1 MKQLMTAKQAIECYL
16 SDANYGTQFLKEHF
30 KGKYGQADMEFG
42 NIMDMMAV
50 RISFHPDEDGVEI
63 CDALR
68 MCEEKINKRLSR
80 NPKYLHHGTYVDTD
94 GRLVM
99 MFKKSSMTPEQVANY
114 LRFMEVE

>member
-16 SDANYGTQFLKEHF
+16 SDANCGSQFLREHF
-30 KGKYGQADMEFG
+30 KGRYGQVDMEFG
-42 NIMDMMAV
+42 YPKDMIMV
-50 RISFHPDEDGVEI
+50 RMTFHSDEEGMDV

-80 NPKYLHHGTYVDTD
+80 NPKYLHHVTYVDTD

-99 MFKKSSMTPEQVANY
+99 LFKKSDMTQEQVARY